1 MNEYDK
7 IFYPDRTPAEIACFR
22 REGAE
27 FFESVVRRQSV
38 DHIFWPDREPEEV
51 RALREKGQAFFNT
64 VIRRKK

>member
-1 MNEYDK
+1 MYDP
-7 IFYPDRTPAEIACFR
+7 IFYPDRTPAEAARFR
-22 REGAE
+22 REGKR
-27 FFESVVRRQSV
+27 FFETAVRRPSV